1 MFSNQK
7 ITIENIKQY
16 INNCDNIIAN
26 AIASRQHNEKGYYWD
41 ANLYSITDKLI
52 ADVGRYCESYGSDL
66 LITLNSLKQALTN
79 ENIETRF
86 FVFGIR
92 RHGVDGI
99 AYLESRINE
108 NPQILNHDYY
118 RAIYAVQITSQTN
131 EFTKEPELNI
141 ELKNIT
147 SISQYSLL
155 SQK

>member
-52 ADVGRYCESYGSDL
+52 AAVGRYCEMHGSDM
-66 LITLNSLKQALTN
+66 LITLNSLNEALETD
-79 ENIETRF
+79 NIQTRF

-99 AYLESRINE
+99 NYLQSRIND
-108 NPQILNHDYY
+108 NPRILTNDYY
-118 RAIYAVQITSQTN
+118 RAIYAIQLNSGSN
-131 EFTKEPELNI
+131 EFTKEPELTI
-141 ELKNIT
+141 ELKDIS
-147 SISQYSLL
+147 SISIYSLIN
-155 SQK
+155 K